1 MSIAERQTVKI
12 ILWGCGYYGKSAYN
26 KLISNNNY
34 EIVGV
39 CDTDKNKIGSFFF
52 GFRIIELNSIA
63 KINGYDMLLLCAE
76 NWEAM
81 LITAGS
87 YGVNI
92 AKIRIWNGKEII
104 RVEDTYQTSIN
115 SQDGEELYLIN
126 KFCKKNNGVYVD
138 VGAYHPTRFSNTFW
152 AYCKGWRGI
161 NIEPNPDG
169 FMLLEIMRPE
179 DINVNAGIS
188 SKEDTLKYYRFSEPA
203 LNTFDPNYA
212 ETVIKEFGL
221 ELKDSIEVPVIP
233 LCNVLRTNHI
243 KHIDF
248 MDIDVEEHEFE
259 VIKSIRFDEVEIE
272 VILVEQLDADLESV
286 INSEI
291 AEYLKTKGYLPVSK
305 YNRTVIYARC

>member
-1 MSIAERQTVKI
+1 MSGQQSVKI
-12 ILWGCGYYGKSAYN
+12 ALWGCGYYGKSAYN
-26 KLISNNNY
+26 KIISDNSIY
-34 EIVGV
+34 EIICV
-39 CDTDKNKIGSFFF
+39 CDTDKNKIGNDFC
-52 GFRIIELNSIA
+52 GYKIIELNSIA
-63 KINGYDMLLLCAE
+63 KSNDFDILLLCAE
-76 NWEAM
+76 KWEAM
-81 LITAGS
+81 LLVAGS
-87 YGVNI
+87 YGVDVST
-92 AKIRIWNGKEII
+92 IRIWDGNKII
-104 RVEDTYQTSIN
+104 RLEDTYQNLIN
-115 SQDGEELYLIN
+115 AQDGEEIYLRD
-126 KFCKKNNGVYVD
+126 KFSEKNSGVYVD

-169 FMLLEIMRPE
+169 FKLFEIIRPE

-188 SKEDTLKYYRFSEPA
+188 SKEDTLKYYRFSESA

-248 MDIDVEEHEFE
+248 IDIDVEEHEFE

-272 VILVEQLDADLESV
+272 VILVEQLDSNLESV

-291 AEYLKTKGYLPVSK
+291 AEYLKSKGYLPVSK